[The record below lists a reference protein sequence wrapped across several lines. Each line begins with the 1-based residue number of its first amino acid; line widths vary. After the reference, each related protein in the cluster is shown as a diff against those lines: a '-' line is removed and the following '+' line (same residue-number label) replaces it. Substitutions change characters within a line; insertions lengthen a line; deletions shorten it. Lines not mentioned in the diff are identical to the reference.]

1 VWEPALHLP
10 LDPNEL
16 GSATHPVAAT
26 AATPPLPANTFPAV
40 RDGVD
45 MAALV
50 GAPQLF
56 GRIKMLRNGFLVEPT
71 ANLILQPDGR
81 ITGHGHPN
89 EGSWAAYE
97 HGEVTADEAFAFIS
111 GGNGYIPSS
120 TWTQSMGGIPIG
132 HFCDEPEDV
141 QANQRLCLIPHHPP
155 RPADDVVYLVASCLR
170 FYERTMPALLEQLL
184 AEGIPKDRIKVVVN
198 GCDRNEDRCIDGIDH
213 AFSTHDGWE
222 YSALYEAPLRWRFGY
237 AFLMHDTNVI
247 FPGFRR
253 SVESFNRHLHWD
265 HLPASPLARCLLG
278 LYSHD
283 FLTRLNGWLKTTH
296 KISKTNGI
304 IAEAS
309 AELLLRARSALVMG
323 DAESNGHFRQAEWRE
338 LVDHFNTGQVRVR
351 RAFPAIKLH
360 KFIHA
365 GPAKPE
371 AL

>member
-1 VWEPALHLP
+1 MTTTAPEPLR
-10 LDPNEL
+10 
-16 GSATHPVAAT
+16 T
-26 AATPPLPANTFPAV
+26 APAGTLPAI

-45 MAALV
+45 MARLV
-50 GAPQLF
+50 GTPQLF
-56 GRIKMLRNGFLVEPT
+56 GRVKPLRNGFMIEPT
-71 ANLILQPDGR
+71 ATLTMQPDGR

-89 EGSWAAYE
+89 EGSWAPYPF
-97 HGEVTADEAFAFIS
+97 GEVPASEAFALVS

-120 TWTQSMGGIPIG
+120 TWTQSMGDVPIG

-141 QANQRLCLIPHHPP
+141 QAAQRLCLLPAHPP

-170 FYERTMPALLEQLL
+170 FYEHTMPTLLAQFR
-184 AEGIPKDRIKVVVN
+184 AEGIPPERIKVVVN
-198 GCDRNEDRCIDGIDH
+198 GCERDEDRTVEGIEH
-213 AFSTHDGWE
+213 AFSRHDGWE

-253 SVESFNRHLHWD
+253 SVEGFNRHFAWD

-283 FLTRLNGWLKTTH
+283 FLLRLNPWLKTTH
-296 KISKTNGI
+296 RISKRDGI

-309 AELLLRARSALVMG
+309 AELLLRARSALVMS
-323 DAESNGHFRQAEWRE
+323 DAESNGHFKQAEWRE
-338 LVDHFNTGQVRVR
+338 LVDQFNTGTPRVR
-351 RAFPAIKLH
+351 RVFPAIKLH

>member
-1 VWEPALHLP
+1 MHLNF
-10 LDPNEL
+10 D
-16 GSATHPVAAT
+16 ADAAT
-26 AATPPLPANTFPAV
+26 DATLLADAPGASAAIPAGTLPAI

-45 MAALV
+45 MARLV
-50 GAPQLF
+50 GKPQLF
-56 GRIKMLRNGFLVEPT
+56 GRVKPLRNGFMIEPV
-71 ANLILQPDGR
+71 ANLVMQPDGR

-89 EGSWAAYE
+89 EGSWEPYRF
-97 HGEVTADEAFAFIS
+97 GEVPAAEAFALVS

-120 TWTQSMGGIPIG
+120 TWTQSMGDMPVG
-132 HFCDEPEDV
+132 HFCDEPEAS
-141 QANQRLCLIPHHPP
+141 QAAQRLCLLPAHPP
-155 RPADDVVYLVASCLR
+155 RSADDVIYLVASCLR
-170 FYERTMPALLEQLL
+170 FYEQTMPTLLDQLR
-184 AEGIPKDRIKVVVN
+184 AEGIPSDRIKVVVN
-198 GCDRNEDRCIDGIDH
+198 GCERDEDRTIDGVEH

-253 SVESFNRHLHWD
+253 SVEGFNRHFAWD

-283 FLTRLNGWLKTTH
+283 FLKRLNPWLETTH
-296 KISKTNGI
+296 KISKRDGI

-309 AELLLRARSALVMG
+309 AELLFRARSALVMG
-323 DAESNGHFRQAEWRE
+323 DAESNGHFKQAEWRE
-338 LVDHFNTGQVRVR
+338 LVDQFNTGTPRVR
-351 RAFPAIKLH
+351 RVFPAIKLH